1 VSHIHPSREDCIIK
15 SEFTIRDLAAEFDVT
30 ARTLRFY
37 EQKGL
42 LNPGRKGASRV
53 YSIADR
59 ARLVLILRG
68 KRVGFSLDEIREM
81 LDMEAIT
88 TQDPSALTDML
99 ERFHDRID
107 ALNHQREDIDAAIA
121 ELEAGRTWLEDRLAN
136 REPTDEIKHRAR
148 AFEALAAARMNV
160 WTGASPEPGSHE
172 TQT

>member
-1 VSHIHPSREDCIIK
+1 MSTTTLTK
-15 SEFTIRDLAAEFDVT
+15 SEFTIRDLASEFDVT

-53 YSIADR
+53 YSVADR

-88 TQDPSALTDML
+88 SQNPSALTDML
-99 ERFHDRID
+99 ERFHERID
-107 ALNHQREDIDAAIA
+107 ALNSQRDDIDAAIA
-121 ELEAGRTWLEDRLAN
+121 ELEAGRTWLEDRLAR
-136 REPTDEIKHRAR
+136 REPSEEIKHRAR

>member
-1 VSHIHPSREDCIIK
+1 MSHIHLSREDCIIK

>member
-1 VSHIHPSREDCIIK
+1 MSHIHRLREISIIK
-15 SEFTIRDLAAEFDVT
+15 SAFTIRDLAAEFDVT

-37 EQKGL
+37 EQKGM

-53 YSIADR
+53 YSITDR

-88 TQDPSALTDML
+88 TQNPSALTDML
-99 ERFHDRID
+99 DRFHERID
-107 ALNHQREDIDAAIA
+107 ALNSQRQDIDAAIA

-136 REPTDEIKHRAR
+136 REPTEEIKHRAR